1 MTSRSACVVFIAL
14 ALLSG
19 SSVRAIDTFDIDGDG
34 GKDALT
40 DGLLV
45 LRHLFGFSGN
55 TLIEGAIAGDASR
68 STVSEIESYLQTNG
82 VYLDVDQDGTADALT
97 DGLLLLRH
105 LFGFSGQT
113 LIEGAA
119 SATASRTS
127 ASEIA
132 AYIDAGPIDTDGD
145 GTGDLT
151 DAFPLDA
158 TEFMDTDGDGVGD
171 NSDTITNV
179 PPDANAGVDQSA
191 SEQVMVTL
199 DGSASNDSDGT
210 IKTVAWTQTAGNS
223 VLLDDATALSTRFIA
238 PSGAEGQSLTF
249 ELNIV
254 DNEGEVGTDRVVI
267 SITSNPA
274 LGGNYVSNPD
284 LSGQF
289 LDAVLVNRNPDCRAY
304 VADANAGNYSSA
316 QILDLSNGTSDGDSR
331 VQIDMVVASNWN
343 AATYNYNDITPT
355 SDTNVTTHCRIV
367 SNMVPNHT
375 FGVAVTG
382 PRGDGW
388 INAIDHSDI
397 ETTYIPVSPVRSNVP
412 SDTPRNPPIYDFDG
426 ILLNGVGIAMD
437 SGFCYNPG
445 VTTGPL
451 ALRSNE
457 AGNTS
462 GCGPQNTWFEL
473 PAYSIW
479 HHGAENMAAVF
490 DDYFAH
496 GYVGTYHYHAMTHP
510 LQEDNDQTQPPSN
523 GDGSPVIGFAPDG
536 FPIYGH
542 WFIDPNNELVRAESG
557 YETYTTDSRTPIPG
571 ALHGTPPTPWDIANR
586 PGDFTSD
593 FGLEMGR
600 YEQDW
605 YFAGTGNLDECNGAV
620 DVNGDYGYY
629 VTDKYP
635 FTPPCTFGD
644 RDPSFGKRSPTLP

>member
-1 MTSRSACVVFIAL
+1 MSRQLNLSAA
-14 ALLSG
+14 
-19 SSVRAIDTFDIDGDG
+19 SS
-34 GKDALT
+34 
-40 DGLLV
+40 
-45 LRHLFGFSGN
+45 
-55 TLIEGAIAGDASR
+55 TLKA
-68 STVSEIESYLQTNG
+68 N
-82 VYLDVDQDGTADALT
+82 
-97 DGLLLLRH
+97 LLLAT
-105 LFGFSGQT
+105 T
-113 LIEGAA
+113 LLLAA
-119 SATASRTS
+119 CGGGGSEAGTNPDTTTNTPPSA
-127 ASEIA
+127 
-132 AYIDAGPIDTDGD
+132 D
-145 GTGDLT
+145 
-151 DAFPLDA
+151 
-158 TEFMDTDGDGVGD
+158 
-171 NSDTITNV
+171 
-179 PPDANAGVDQSA
+179 AGVDQIA
-191 SEQVMVTL
+191 SEQVMVKL
-199 DGSASNDSDGT
+199 DGAASVDSDGT
-210 IKTVAWTQTAGNS
+210 IATVSWVQIAGVSTPLDNTTAMS
-223 VLLDDATALSTRFIA
+223 PTFTA
-238 PSGAEGQSLTF
+238 PSGAAGQSLTY
-249 ELNIV
+249 EITV
-254 DNEGEVGTDRVVI
+254 TDNGGAIGTDSVVI
-267 SITSNPA
+267 SVTSNPA
-274 LGGNYVSNPD
+274 LGGPYASNPD

-289 LDAVLVNRNPDCRAY
+289 VDAALVNRNPDCRAY
-304 VADANAGNYSSA
+304 VADANLGDYSSA
-316 QILDLSNGTSDGDSR
+316 QISDLSNGTSDGVSQ
-331 VQIDMVVASNWN
+331 VQIDMVIASNWN
-343 AATYNYNDITPT
+343 AANYDYNDVTVT
-355 SDTNVTTHCRIV
+355 SDANVATHCRII
-367 SNMVPNHT
+367 SNMIPNHA
-375 FGVAVTG
+375 FGVALSG
-382 PRGDGW
+382 PGGDGW
-388 INAIDHSDI
+388 INAIDHSDT
-397 ETTYIPVSPVRSNVP
+397 ETTYIPVSPVRSNVA

-451 ALRSNE
+451 SLQSNE

-542 WFIDPNNELVRAESG
+542 WFIDENNLLVRAESG
-557 YETYTTDSRTPIPG
+557 YETNATDSRMSIAG

-586 PGDFTSD
+586 PGDFVSD

-605 YFAGTGNLDECNGAV
+605 YFAGTGNLDECNGAF

-629 VTDKYP
+629 ITDKYP

>member
-1 MTSRSACVVFIAL
+1 MCGQSNLIQITPRFKAGLVLAA
-14 ALLSG
+14 ALLLGACSG
-19 SSVRAIDTFDIDGDG
+19 G
-34 GKDALT
+34 GS
-40 DGLLV
+40 GL
-45 LRHLFGFSGN
+45 
-55 TLIEGAIAGDASR
+55 GA
-68 STVSEIESYLQTNG
+68 NP
-82 VYLDVDQDGTADALT
+82 GT
-97 DGLLLLRH
+97 
-105 LFGFSGQT
+105 
-113 LIEGAA
+113 
-119 SATASRTS
+119 TA
-127 ASEIA
+127 
-132 AYIDAGPIDTDGD
+132 
-145 GTGDLT
+145 
-151 DAFPLDA
+151 
-158 TEFMDTDGDGVGD
+158 
-171 NSDTITNV
+171 NV
-179 PPDANAGVDQSA
+179 PPSANAGVDQSA

-199 DGSASNDSDGT
+199 DGTASIDSDGT
-210 IKTVAWTQTAGNS
+210 IATVAWTQTSGVS
-223 VLLDDATALSTRFIA
+223 VPLDDATSLSPTFIA
-238 PSGAEGQSLTF
+238 PSGTAGQSLTF
-249 ELNIV
+249 EINIA
-254 DNEGEVGTDRVVI
+254 DNDGATGTDHVVI

-274 LGGNYVSNPD
+274 LGGNYTSNPD

-289 LDAVLVNRNPDCRAY
+289 VDAVLVNRNPDCRAY

-316 QILDLSNGTSDGDSR
+316 QISDLSNGTSDGVSR

-343 AATYNYNDITPT
+343 VATYDYNDITAT
-355 SDTNVTTHCRIV
+355 SDANAATHCRII
-367 SNMVPNHT
+367 SNMIPNHA

-382 PRGDGW
+382 PGGDGW
-388 INAIDHSDI
+388 INAIDHSDT
-397 ETTYIPVSPVRSNVP
+397 ETTYIPVSPVRSNVA

-451 ALRSNE
+451 SLQSNE

-496 GYVGTYHYHAMTHP
+496 GFVGTYHYHAMTHP

-542 WFIDPNNELVRAESG
+542 WFIDQNSLLVRAESG
-557 YETYTTDSRTPIPG
+557 YEIYATDSRTPIPG

-586 PGDFTSD
+586 PGDFASD

-605 YFAGTGNLDECNGAV
+605 NFAGTGNLDKCNGAF

-629 VTDKYP
+629 ITDKYP

-644 RDPSFGKRSPTLP
+644 RDLSFGKRSPTLP